1 MNSELKERLRW
12 RVRWMCSVALLAGVL
27 VMFAAWWWYEH
38 ALDFLPPPRQ
48 QDAVA
53 AEVPATVDPRLL
65 EAVLPAESLHEAGPL
80 ECVAAAE
87 WLYESFLNRAG
98 TQYVFY
104 AGLLGSVHDKES
116 ADAVVTRCESVFF
129 DLVAANLL
137 RAKLNRMTQET
148 QLMMR
153 RSFMR
158 HDMCRLEYVAAREA
172 LRGTQPP
179 YFGSARLARHLEH
192 GADTASIQ
200 VDAAELVADTI
211 RFFQPLNE
219 LMDGFAEPAGLESVK
234 PELYASLEQVVSLAL
249 RWEKLRFPGLQ
260 EAALQGMATGEAR
273 ELMKNATLNFVYFL
287 KQPQGD
293 AAPEWFREW
302 GFVVGSVLPP
312 FRQAVLEAGQGE

>member
-1 MNSELKERLRW
+1 
-12 RVRWMCSVALLAGVL
+12 MCSVALLAGVL

-38 ALDFLPPPRQ
+38 ALDFLPPPQLRQ
-48 QDAVA
+48 EAAV
-53 AEVPATVDPRLL
+53 AEVPATVDSRLL
-65 EAVLPAESLHEAGPL
+65 EAVLPSESLHDAGPQ

-153 RSFMR
+153 RAFMR
-158 HDMCRLEYVAAREA
+158 HDMSRLEYVAARDA

-179 YFGSARLARHLEH
+179 CFGSARLARHLEH

-249 RWEKLRFPGLQ
+249 RWEKLRFLGLQ

-312 FRQAVLEAGQGE
+312 FRQAVLDAGQGE